1 MGSQYRTKE
10 LQRMGMVDKK
20 KKLILGE
27 SPFDK
32 MDRSELEL
40 AAKMLYIATER
51 QRDLLCRLRGEAS
64 KEPVWLD
71 GGEGQDAL
79 AWAEQ
84 ALECGAGGYSQED
97 VRVSWGRFALSVF
110 FNIAGRSVSTWMIC
124 PVCNRSYGI
133 RNPSSGDVLCRRL
146 GTSTSCPGVLRKV
159 THLDLKTGF
168 GHIGIGQKN

>member
-1 MGSQYRTKE
+1 MDISR
-10 LQRMGMVDKK
+10 KK

-32 MDRSELEL
+32 MDRSELEM

-51 QRDLLCRLRGEAS
+51 QKDLLTRLRGVSPKEAMWQ
-64 KEPVWLD
+64 E
-71 GGEGQDAL
+71 GGEGKEAL
-79 AWAEQ
+79 DWAEQ
-84 ALECGAGGYSQED
+84 ALSCGAAGYSQED
-97 VRVSWGRFALSVF
+97 VRVNWGRFALSVF
-110 FNIAGRSVSTWMIC
+110 FNIAGRSVATWMIC

-133 RNPSSGDVLCRRL
+133 RQPVAGDVLCRRL

-168 GHIGIGQKN
+168 GHLEKEN